1 MNGSRQRRK
10 NASLFEAM
18 SKAPQNVEPAPARAP
33 AAAFWRRVRQP
44 QAPAMMVAEP
54 LTEEEAQAELAAQ
67 RAVREEIDRRER
79 DETAA
84 REAER
89 DARRKIAQEQKEA
102 RQRAKHAAKQARAAA
117 KVADAKSQSRP
128 LGPTQDEVYYPFLR
142 AMRGRLVVTLNSMTA
157 LFVAVAVAAVGMGG
171 YFLGHRVSDGGSQG
185 TSQTTL
191 AGILP
196 TDGSSSESPQ
206 APFPSMMLDPDAHP
220 KKPPA
225 QPPTTPEL
233 HKLLAPRKPVA
244 SPPVIEA
251 SAEVAGG
258 VRANAP
264 VSLSIDAN
272 LNYLQIETFLIGGDE
287 TPERVRADLDS
298 VRKYLAERGVRT
310 IAKKQ
315 ARSYVLF
322 STEGFPKGPSGASA
336 RGAFAARI
344 ESLGRAYRRSGGRYE
359 FKNCYFVA
367 ANLVAK
373 GQSE

>member
-33 AAAFWRRVRQP
+33 AVAFWRRVRQP

-54 LTEEEAQAELAAQ
+54 LTEEEAQAELSAQ
-67 RAVREEIDRRER
+67 RAVRDEIDRRQR

-117 KVADAKSQSRP
+117 RAGEAQSSRP
-128 LGPTQDEVYYPFLR
+128 IGPTQNEVYYPFLR
-142 AMRGRLVVTLNSMTA
+142 AMRGRLVVTLNTMTA
-157 LFVAVAVAAVGMGG
+157 MIVAVVIAAVGMGG
-171 YFLGHRVSDGGSQG
+171 YFLGHRVSNGG
-185 TSQTTL
+185 TSEPTHTTL
-191 AGILP
+191 AGIVPTTTGDGDTPQSPLP
-196 TDGSSSESPQ
+196 SLAVEP
-206 APFPSMMLDPDAHP
+206 AAKPS
-220 KKPPA
+220 KPSV

-233 HKLLAPRKPVA
+233 KRLLTPRKIEPT
-244 SPPVIEA
+244 PPAIEPTPGG
-251 SAEVAGG
+251 GG

-264 VSLSIDAN
+264 TSLTLDAS
-272 LNYLQIETFLIGGDE
+272 LNYLQIESFLVGGDE
-287 TPERVRADLDS
+287 TPEKVRADLVA

-310 IAKKQ
+310 IAKR
-315 ARSYVLF
+315 RSRDYVLF
-322 STEGFPKGPSGASA
+322 SSEGFPKGPEGASA
-336 RGAFAARI
+336 RASFAIRI
-344 ESLGRAYRRSGGRYE
+344 ENLGREYRRAGGRYE
-359 FKNCYFVA
+359 FKKCYFVS
-367 ANLVAK
+367 ANEVAK